1 MFNIFCQFKL
11 RKCSSHRI
19 SADIVNLWGENI
31 RDHGPILV
39 MFMAL
44 EIKPLLP
51 DLGGLMLS
59 AVLS

>member
-1 MFNIFCQFKL
+1 MFNIFSQFTL
-11 RKCSSHRI
+11 RKYSSHRI

-39 MFMAL
+39 MFMDL
-44 EIKPLLP
+44 EIKLLLP
-51 DLGGLMLS
+51 DLGGLMSS